1 MKTLAPQSTPRPPR
15 RARYLCALW
24 ALWSI
29 GLVFTLAAAAPD
41 GGRQAT
47 GDIVDGAQAQVVLL
61 GEAGDRGAGVAER
74 RAIGDNEHILLE
86 EVGVNVLQG
95 QLLPAVAKA
104 AAGDAG
110 AHPAAELKDAA
121 HPEEHRAIHHHL
133 ELTAHHAHVD
143 GRADDHAVAAANGLV
158 DGGHVVVD
166 RAGVR
171 GPAGPA
177 ARAGIPVPV
186 PDAQITPDM
195 QEFATIDVMSRASA
209 EGGSG
214 IDLGGFASNIDFNQ
228 SSKVDVKVKEK
239 EPEPD
244 EFIPVEKEPG
254 VDYSRLQSL
263 VIYPD
268 LAKRAGI
275 EGRVT
280 IRVLIDKD
288 GSVRKMFIEDSD
300 NSLLNEAAENA
311 IRNYGRFKPAIQNQE
326 PIMCWISIPIQFK
339 LR

>member
-1 MKTLAPQSTPRPPR
+1 MTEIISNVFNLPQYGAKELKVFINKFTYRGFITTAIIFLLLFLLYFVYVKVESARPKKKQLAPIAKMDIMDLPPQE
-15 RARYLCALW
+15 
-24 ALWSI
+24 
-29 GLVFTLAAAAPD
+29 
-41 GGRQAT
+41 QAT
-47 GDIVDGAQAQVVLL
+47 
-61 GEAGDRGAGVAER
+61 
-74 RAIGDNEHILLE
+74 
-86 EVGVNVLQG
+86 
-95 QLLPAVAKA
+95 
-104 AAGDAG
+104 DA
-110 AHPAAELKDAA
+110 PPPP
-121 HPEEHRAIHHHL
+121 PEQIIN
-133 ELTAHHAHVD
+133 T
-143 GRADDHAVAAANGLV
+143 
-158 DGGHVVVD
+158 
-166 RAGVR
+166 
-171 GPAGPA
+171 GPA

-214 IDLGGFASNIDFNQ
+214 IDLGGFASNIDFDKTTT
-228 SSKVDVKVKEK
+228 KVDVKVKEK

-254 VDYSRLQSL
+254 VDYARLQSL
-263 VIYPD
+263 VVYPD

-288 GSVRKMFIEDSD
+288 GSVRKYFIEDSD

-311 IRNYGRFKPAIQNQE
+311 IKAYGKFKPAIQNQE